1 MVIMV
6 VIIIV
11 IVIVIAIIIII
22 IIIYRIL
29 QGGKKIWILC
39 LSGKNYMSRVS
50 AAHEWDV
57 VFAART

>member
-6 VIIIV
+6 VII

-57 VFAART
+57 VFATRT